1 MTVIFGFDGD
11 LKLLADAVERVRHT
25 EVLSLGRSLEIV
37 KDLGDAE
44 TVSAEYGLGDYI
56 GTHAIGHA
64 RMATESDVDIANA
77 HPYWAYPFPDV
88 AVVHNGQLTNF
99 HDWRRRLQRSGHRFQ
114 SECDSEIIAVYL
126 AEQMSEGR
134 SLEEAMRQ
142 SLEDLDGVFTYICV
156 TEDALGVAKD
166 ELGAKPL
173 VLYEDDELVALASE
187 EIAIRQVLDR
197 EIETH
202 DPYEGEVR
210 VWTQVSEREPHRGWT
225 SAGWSSSTT
234 RSRRPRRST
243 ASSAELDAARADHAQ
258 DQRRAALADLR
269 AGRQGGHRA
278 QPQRP
283 ALARGRDPGPLPDPL
298 RGQPRLLRLRPDRRP
313 RGRDHRPGRLVG
325 GREHDVGRR
334 RGREQRRLA
343 GRRGAARRRPRRQG
357 RRRRPH
363 RDRPEG
369 RHDHRRSATPPR

>member
-1 MTVIFGFDGD
+1 MTVTFSFDGD
-11 LKLLADAVERVRHT
+11 PKLLADAVERVRDS

-37 KDLGDAE
+37 KDLGDAT
-44 TVSAEYGLGDYI
+44 TVANEYGLDRFL

-126 AEQMSEGR
+126 AQQMSEGR
-134 SLEEAMRQ
+134 SLEEAMRK

-156 TEDALGVAKD
+156 TEDSLGVAKD

-210 VWTQVSEREPHRGWT
+210 VW
-225 SAGWSSSTT
+225 SA
-234 RSRRPRRST
+234 
-243 ASSAELDAARADHAQ
+243 
-258 DQRRAALADLR
+258 
-269 AGRQGGHRA
+269 
-278 QPQRP
+278 
-283 ALARGRDPGPLPDPL
+283 
-298 RGQPRLLRLRPDRRP
+298 
-313 RGRDHRPGRLVG
+313 
-325 GREHDVGRR
+325 
-334 RGREQRRLA
+334 
-343 GRRGAARRRPRRQG
+343 
-357 RRRRPH
+357 
-363 RDRPEG
+363 
-369 RHDHRRSATPPR
+369 